1 MEAGKEEVGHVHN
14 NKNQNINHE
23 YDATSSSS
31 SEEEVSFWHDFV
43 AGGVAGS
50 ASVVVGHPFDTIKVS
65 RSVSLSQLIWFEGH
79 LILEK
84 LTALIPSLY
93 NLLSVLTI
101 FFAILV
107 K

>member
-23 YDATSSSS
+23 YDATSSSSASSSSSS

-50 ASVVVGHPFDTIKVS
+50 ASVVVGHPFDTIKVGEMYFGPC
-65 RSVSLSQLIWFEGH
+65 LIQEG
-79 LILEK
+79 
-84 LTALIPSLY
+84 Y
-93 NLLSVLTI
+93 
-101 FFAILV
+101 
-107 K
+107 